1 MIQQGKEKK
10 IHKPFIKKQKWGLG
24 YSSVRKHLTSLQR
37 VLGSMPS
44 ITYAHIFT
52 HKPSAQEV
60 EAGDEE
66 LEAIPLHGESETSL
80 GQHKTLSQKQHIK
93 SKTN

>member
-1 MIQQGKEKK
+1 
-10 IHKPFIKKQKWGLG
+10 
-24 YSSVRKHLTSLQR
+24 
-37 VLGSMPS
+37 MPS